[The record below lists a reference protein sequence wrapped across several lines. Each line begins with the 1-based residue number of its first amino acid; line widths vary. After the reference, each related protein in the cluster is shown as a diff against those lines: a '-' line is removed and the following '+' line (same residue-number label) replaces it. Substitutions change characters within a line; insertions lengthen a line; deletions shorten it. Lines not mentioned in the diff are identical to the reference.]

1 MTPRVSCRDIE
12 RLMLEGEDRELARA
26 ERSLIQDHLGGC
38 DGCRA
43 FAADRLAIRA
53 ETAAL
58 RWPEPPDALVRK
70 TRRLLLES
78 APDARPAALPA
89 WVLVAMALFAVATG
103 LWLAVSLAG
112 VTPDMTLADLPVA
125 GLAAVLIIIQNA
137 LTLLFAPVVLRTV
150 RARRAASESA

>member
-1 MTPRVSCRDIE
+1 MTPRVGCRDIE
-12 RLMLEGEDRELARA
+12 RLMLEGEDRELAAR
-26 ERSLIQDHLGGC
+26 ERGLVEEHLRGC
-38 DGCRA
+38 GRCRA

-53 ETAAL
+53 EAAAL
-58 RWPEPPDALVRK
+58 RWPEPPDALIRK

-89 WVLVAMALFAVATG
+89 WVLAAMALVAVATG

-112 VTPDMTLADLPVA
+112 VTPDMTLADLPAA

-150 RARRAASESA
+150 RARRGASESA

>member
-1 MTPRVSCRDIE
+1 MTPRVGCRDIE

-43 FAADRLAIRA
+43 FSADRLEIREMTSA
-53 ETAAL
+53 V
-58 RWPEPPDALVRK
+58 RWPAPPDALVRK
-70 TRRLLLES
+70 TRRLLLEK

-89 WVLVAMALFAVATG
+89 WVLVAMAVFAVATG

-112 VTPDMTLADLPVA
+112 VTNDMTLADLPVA

-150 RARRAASESA
+150 RARRVASESA

>member
-1 MTPRVSCRDIE
+1 MTPRVSCPDIE

-26 ERSLIQDHLGGC
+26 ERSLIEDHLGGC
-38 DGCRA
+38 AGCRA
-43 FAADRLAIRA
+43 FSADRLEIREA
-53 ETAAL
+53 TAAV
-58 RWPEPPDALVRK
+58 RWPEPPDRLVRK
-70 TRRLLLES
+70 TREMLLENE
-78 APDARPAALPA
+78 PEARTAALPT
-89 WVLVAMALFAVATG
+89 WVLAAMAVFAVATG

-150 RARRAASESA
+150 RARMGASESA

>member
-1 MTPRVSCRDIE
+1 MTPRVGCRDIE

-43 FAADRLAIRA
+43 FSADRLEIREMTSA
-53 ETAAL
+53 V
-58 RWPEPPDALVRK
+58 RWPAPPDALVRK
-70 TRRLLLES
+70 TRRLLLEK
-78 APDARPAALPA
+78 APDLRPAALPA
-89 WVLVAMALFAVATG
+89 WVLVAMAVFAVATG

-150 RARRAASESA
+150 RARRGASESA

>member
-1 MTPRVSCRDIE
+1 MTPRVSCPDIE

-26 ERSLIQDHLGGC
+26 ERSLIEDHLGGC
-38 DGCRA
+38 EGCRA
-43 FAADRLAIRA
+43 FSADRLQIR
-53 ETAAL
+53 ELTAAL

-78 APDARPAALPA
+78 APEARPAVLPA
-89 WVLVAMALFAVATG
+89 WVLVAMALVAVATG

-125 GLAAVLIIIQNA
+125 GLAAVFIIIQNA
-137 LTLLFAPVVLRTV
+137 LVLLFAPVVLRTV
-150 RARRAASESA
+150 RARRDSSESA